1 MVCAYFGLVNSSPG
15 FFWLAATVGGGGGGG
30 GGGGFLGPPFVT
42 SKLLMI
48 RPPKLHK
55 VFYSFFPKFRHNWAD
70 TMSRHILEFI
80 EKIQIPSIFLVR
92 KNRNTSFFRGKKS
105 KF

>member
-1 MVCAYFGLVNSSPG
+1 MVCAYFGLVNPSPG
-15 FFWLAATVGGGGGGG
+15 FFWLAATVGGGGER
-30 GGGGFLGPPFVT
+30 FLEPPFVT

-70 TMSRHILEFI
+70 TMSRHIVEFI

-92 KNRNTSFFRGKKS
+92 KIEIHPFLEEKKANFE
-105 KF
+105 KHG

>member
-1 MVCAYFGLVNSSPG
+1 M
-15 FFWLAATVGGGGGGG
+15 
-30 GGGGFLGPPFVT
+30 T

-70 TMSRHILEFI
+70 TMSRHIVEFI

>member
-1 MVCAYFGLVNSSPG
+1 MVCAYFGLVNRSPG
-15 FFWLAATVGGGGGGG
+15 FFCLAATVGGGGGGG
-30 GGGGFLGPPFVT
+30 EERFLEPPFVT

-70 TMSRHILEFI
+70 TMSRHIVEFI
-80 EKIQIPSIFLVR
+80 EKIQIPSIFLGR